1 MGHKIEHM
9 GEDKLKR
16 LRRLGVVKGARH
28 LKPALPRS
36 QEKLDQYFDR
46 PEYDSPEE
54 NPGQENLSLAVLFP
68 EGQVIETD
76 YGSCFVLDQVYPLTH
91 RHGEDSLAGLIT
103 TPIGAAATFTRDQ
116 RLTSLRPDDLLFLDT
131 ETTGL
136 SGAGTIAFMVG
147 VAFIESSQDP
157 SGSRQAFVV
166 RQYFLRDHGDEPA
179 MLFLLSQLLAQ
190 RKGLVT
196 FNGRSFDLP
205 LLDTRYLMNRLDGLV
220 GDLRD
225 RPHIDLLPPS
235 RRLWRH
241 RFTSCSLGSLEEKLL
256 GLTRNQED
264 IPGWAI
270 PGLYLEYLR
279 SRDAREMRR
288 VFYHNQVDMLSMA
301 TLIVRILRQFTQPQP
316 GDHPLDLL
324 SLGRWQMAMGQ
335 TTEAEKNL
343 QLAATLDLPLSHY
356 QQALYLLGSLLKRA
370 DRRLEAVPLWQQ
382 IAVTSFDDVSAHLE
396 LAKAFEWHLDDLQSA
411 RMWTREAL
419 KLYESWDGGRD
430 LILQEELLHRL
441 QRLELKIGAR

>member
-16 LRRLGVVKGARH
+16 LRRLGVAKGTRR
-28 LKPALPRS
+28 LKPAAPQS
-36 QEKLDQYFDR
+36 QEKPEQHFDR
-46 PEYDSPEE
+46 RESDSPGE
-54 NPGQENLSLAVLFP
+54 NPGQDNLSLAVLFP
-68 EGQVIETD
+68 GGQVIKTD
-76 YGSCFVLDQVYPLTH
+76 YGSCFVLDKVYPLTH
-91 RHGEDSLAGLIT
+91 RHGEDILAALIT
-103 TPIGAAATFTRDQ
+103 TPIVAAATFTRDQ
-116 RLTSLRPDDLLFLDT
+116 RLTGLRPDDLLFLDT

-147 VAFIESSQDP
+147 VAFLESSPVP
-157 SGSRQAFVV
+157 SGRRQAFVV

-190 RKGLVT
+190 KKGLVT

-205 LLDTRYLMNRLDGLV
+205 LLDTRYMMNRLDGMV

-241 RFTSCSLGSLEEKLL
+241 RFTSCSLGSLEQNLL
-256 GLTRNQED
+256 GLTRDQQD

-270 PGLYLEYLR
+270 PGLYLDYLR
-279 SRDAREMRR
+279 NQDAREMRR

-316 GDHPLDLL
+316 EDHPLDLL
-324 SLGRWQMAMGQ
+324 SLGRWQMAIGQ
-335 TTEAEKNL
+335 TAEAEKNL

-356 QQALYLLGSLLKRA
+356 HQALYLLGSLLKRA
-370 DRRLEAVPLWQQ
+370 NRRSEAVPLWQQ

-396 LAKAFEWHLDDLQSA
+396 LAKAFEWHLDDLKSA
-411 RMWTREAL
+411 RMWTEEAL
-419 KLYESWDGGRD
+419 KLYESWDAGRD
-430 LILQEELLHRL
+430 LNLQEEMLHRL
-441 QRLELKIGAR
+441 HRLELKISAK